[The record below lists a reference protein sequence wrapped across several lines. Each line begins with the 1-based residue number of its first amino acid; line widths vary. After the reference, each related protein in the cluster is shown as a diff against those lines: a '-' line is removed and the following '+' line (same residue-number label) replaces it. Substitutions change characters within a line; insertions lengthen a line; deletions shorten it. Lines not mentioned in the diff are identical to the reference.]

1 MKLWFVSR
9 WESLR
14 GSFWFLPTVMVAGA
28 MALSLFT
35 LRLDRATPD
44 YSPLAAMGWTFA
56 QGPEGSRA
64 VLAAVVGSMMGIT
77 SVTFSIMI
85 VALQLASS
93 QFGPRLLR
101 NFMRDRGSQ
110 AALGTFLATFTYCL
124 LILRTVNGAEGE
136 RFVPNTSVTVGL
148 GLALA
153 SLGVFIFF
161 IHHAAASIQAE
172 NIISSVSRELDRAID
187 RLYPEGTG
195 DEAEDPR
202 DGGRDVPEAFDREA
216 EPVASRSSDYLQA
229 VDLDGLMALAVERD
243 LIISIP
249 SRPGKFVFEGGEL
262 ALAWPPGRLRDGDA
276 DAIRAAFY
284 LGARRSP
291 TQDVEFA
298 IDQLVE
304 VALRAAPND
313 PFTVINCIDRIGA
326 GLCRLAARRMPSPYR
341 HDGEGRLRLIADRS
355 TAAGIVDA
363 AFNQIR
369 QATREDAAVSLRLLE
384 CIASVGRRARNPEMI
399 AALRRQ
405 AELIHHGAVAGL
417 AEAADRSD
425 ADSRYVRALRSLVP
439 AKSPPGEVG
448 EDADGAATSPAPG
461 R

>member
-1 MKLWFVSR
+1 MKLWLVSR
-9 WESLR
+9 WEALR
-14 GSFWFLPTVMVAGA
+14 ASFWFLPTIMVAGA
-28 MALSLFT
+28 MALSLAT
-35 LRLDRATPD
+35 LRVDRATPD
-44 YSPLAAMGWTFA
+44 YSPLEAMGWGFT

-64 VLAAVVGSMMGIT
+64 VLAAVVGSMMTIT
-77 SVTFSIMI
+77 SVTFSILI

-101 NFMRDRGSQ
+101 NFMRDRGNQ

-124 LILRTVNGAEGE
+124 LILRTVNGSEGE

-172 NIISSVSRELDRAID
+172 AVVSSVSDELQRAID

-195 DEAEDPR
+195 EGADDPR
-202 DGGRDVPEAFDREA
+202 DGERDAPAAFDREA
-216 EPVASRSSDYLQA
+216 EPISSACSDYLQA
-229 VDLDGLMALAVERD
+229 VDLDGLMALAIERD
-243 LIISIP
+243 VIISIP
-249 SRPGKFVFEGGEL
+249 SRPGKFVFEGDEL
-262 ALAWPPGRLRDGDA
+262 ALAWPPGRLREGDA
-276 DAIRAAFY
+276 DAIRGAFY

-304 VALRAAPND
+304 IALRAAPND
-313 PFTVINCIDRIGA
+313 PFTVINCIDRVGA
-326 GLCRLAARRMPSPYR
+326 GLCRLAARRMVSPYR
-341 HDGEGRLRLIADRS
+341 HDEEGRLRLIADRS
-355 TAAGIVDA
+355 SVAGIVDA

-369 QATREDAAVSLRLLE
+369 QATRDDAAVSLRLLE
-384 CIASVGRRARNPEMI
+384 CIASVGRRARSPEMI

-405 AELIHHGAVAGL
+405 AELIRRGAAEGL
-417 AEAADRSD
+417 AEPADRSD
-425 ADSRYVRALRSLVP
+425 ADARYIRAMKALGLAES
-439 AKSPPGEVG
+439 
-448 EDADGAATSPAPG
+448 SPAPAG
-461 R
+461 ADG